1 MITRLVIKNETAAT
15 IYYHEKYT
23 IMLLKNDSKEVLGT
37 EVLISFAF
45 GQIFLSMQS
54 SALLSNMAMLGKL
67 SGEVFVN
74 WKLILIVN
82 KTQ

>member
-1 MITRLVIKNETAAT
+1 
-15 IYYHEKYT
+15 
-23 IMLLKNDSKEVLGT
+23 MLLKNDSKEVLGT
-37 EVLISFAF
+37 EVLIFFAF